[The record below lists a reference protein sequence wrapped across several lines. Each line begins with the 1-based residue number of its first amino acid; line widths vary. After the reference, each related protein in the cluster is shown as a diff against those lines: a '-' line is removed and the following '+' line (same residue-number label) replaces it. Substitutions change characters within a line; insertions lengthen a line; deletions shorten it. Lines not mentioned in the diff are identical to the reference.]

1 MLKKSLL
8 ITALCLI
15 PLHTSSTEVTTGN
28 LLTNSTF
35 GTGETV
41 DTTGWSTDGDHG
53 IHTHEEWGFPYQT
66 GMDDS
71 GGVLAFEGDTEDNVY
86 QDVDLVGDGHLTQ
99 SQINQGFTSTMG
111 ADIWFWNSI
120 ENTLTLKQT
129 ITGAD
134 GSVST
139 QVKEI
144 NDHDPN
150 RVGNGGQFTNHT
162 NVYIQGS
169 NTQTDFTIRAELYND
184 TAGTAYDGAHYGP
197 DVDNVTLNVTYRDL
211 PPIDDDA
218 QEAIDDIKEPV
229 VEISEDMF
237 KEEFKFEEYKF
248 EDYEVSSAFETE
260 SFEEVVTEDFKEFE
274 VAETMEEPTYEE
286 ELEEPDSIMEEP
298 SGETF
303 DEEPEPK
310 TEEVQDEDTMDESGE
325 TMEEEP
331 ANEGSASEVAK
342 NEDEEMEEGESDS
355 EDTEDT
361 EVQTAEGSSEKKVS
375 STEAKAKLSEDVGG
389 TSVNL
394 KTVEK
399 QLSTLDKL
407 LIQPELDEYKEVAFY
422 ESKDIYLD
430 SNLELFEN
438 QLDLGAYS
446 ISIYTNVSLSDYTLN
461 DPMEIFNNRV
471 EFLARQKLS
480 IMIELKKL
488 KEN

>member
-35 GTGETV
+35 GTGTQYS
-41 DTTGWSTDGDHG
+41 DTGWDVTGFDSHHDDFSGAGGNNPGGSFAAGVDSEISQTVKLTDDAGMNVKEIQNGWSST
-53 IHTHEEWGFPYQT
+53 I
-66 GMDDS
+66 
-71 GGVLAFEGDTEDNVY
+71 
-86 QDVDLVGDGHLTQ
+86 
-99 SQINQGFTSTMG
+99 G
-111 ADIWFWNSI
+111 ADIWFWNSYD
-120 ENTLTLKQT
+120 NKVTLKQE
-129 ITGAD
+129 ITGSD
-134 GSVST
+134 GSTTTQQRTIST
-139 QVKEI
+139 NCGLSNCNQY
-144 NDHDPN
+144 NNYTDTH
-150 RVGNGGQFTNHT
+150 
-162 NVYIQGS
+162 IQGA
-169 NTQTDFTIRAELYND
+169 NTQTDYDIKVIVTNEG
-184 TAGTAYDGAHYGP
+184 AGYTSGHLGP
-197 DVDNVTLNVTYRDL
+197 DIDDVTLSVSYTDL
-211 PPIDDDA
+211 ALLEDDA

-260 SFEEVVTEDFKEFE
+260 SFEEVVTEDFQEFE

-438 QLDLGAYS
+438 QVDLGAYS
-446 ISIYTNVSLSDYTLN
+446 VAIYTNVSLSDYTLN
-461 DPMEIFNNRV
+461 DPMEIFNNRI

-480 IMIELKKL
+480 IMIELRKL

>member
-8 ITALCLI
+8 IIALCLI
-15 PLHTSSTEVTTGN
+15 PLHTSKADTTGN
-28 LLTNSTF
+28 ILSNSTF
-35 GTGETV
+35 DDGSL
-41 DTTGWSTDGDHG
+41 TGWTTNNSGQYHDGIG
-53 IHTHEEWGFPYQT
+53 NEC
-66 GMDDS
+66 S
-71 GGVLAFEGDTEDNVY
+71 GGSIDYDSSGCGTSGSVAFVHNGYIEQTVSLQED
-86 QDVDLVGDGHLTQ
+86 GGLTKQ
-99 SQINQGFTSTMG
+99 EINQGFESNVSVD
-111 ADIWFWNSI
+111 AWFWSGTNDSVI
-120 ENTLTLKQT
+120 VRQTLVDDNGNVTVQTRT
-129 ITGAD
+129 ITGSTDTVYTNQYATYTD
-134 GSVST
+134 KIIVS
-139 QVKEI
+139 
-144 NDHDPN
+144 
-150 RVGNGGQFTNHT
+150 
-162 NVYIQGS
+162 S
-169 NTQTDFTIRAELYND
+169 NTQEDYDITVRVTGTDGGGISGGHNA
-184 TAGTAYDGAHYGP
+184 P
-197 DVDNVTLNVTYRDL
+197 DLDNVTLDVTY
-211 PPIDDDA
+211 
-218 QEAIDDIKEPV
+218 QQYVPV
-229 VEISEDMF
+229 TIE
-237 KEEFKFEEYKF
+237 EEFKIKDVDIKWEDVIDDFDTKF
-248 EDYEVSSAFETE
+248 IIEDYEVSSAFEDE
-260 SFEEVVTEDFKEFE
+260 SFEEVVTEDFTEFE

-407 LIQPELDEYKEVAFY
+407 LIQPELDDYKEVAFY

-446 ISIYTNVSLSDYTLN
+446 VSIYTNVSLSDYTLN